1 MRKDFLKS
9 LDDEEPQETFDE
21 PAPEELI
28 ECPDYQLIHS
38 AEYPFFHDTRS
49 RDEKIL
55 DECNY
60 HLNRFR
66 FMEEDFFNYETDR
79 FEIPLKSLTDSCW
92 QITDNAD
99 EIRSVLKGKFQF
111 EENLIILRPND
122 MEDESEQEDVGEEG
136 YESYKNEVKNEQSL
150 STDHNDDDE
159 W

>member
-9 LDDEEPQETFDE
+9 LDDEEPEETFDE
-21 PAPEELI
+21 PEPEELI

-49 RDEKIL
+49 RDDKIL

-66 FMEEDFFNYETDR
+66 YMEEDFFNYEADR
-79 FEIPLKSLTDSCW
+79 FEIPLRFLTNSCW

-99 EIRSVLKGKFQF
+99 EIRSVLKEKFQF
-111 EENLIILRPND
+111 EEDVIILPPNEI
-122 MEDESEQEDVGEEG
+122 EDDSEQEDDVCEIF
-136 YESYKNEVKNEQSL
+136 KNEQNL
-150 STDHNDDDE
+150 STNQNADDE